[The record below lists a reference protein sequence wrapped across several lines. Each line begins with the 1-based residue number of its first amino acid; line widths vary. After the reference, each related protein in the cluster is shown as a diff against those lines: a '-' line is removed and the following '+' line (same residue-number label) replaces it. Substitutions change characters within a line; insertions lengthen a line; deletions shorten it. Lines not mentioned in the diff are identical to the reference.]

1 MLATGLHA
9 SLHGREHV
17 VDLDLRLRHSDDVC
31 EVDFAS
37 FLGEELP
44 GRLAGRNGELAAR
57 GIGYLEL
64 SPLALEVEGR
74 AFTFVP
80 TRGGVELRAG
90 DRDAHAVAVLD
101 TGAFS
106 DLVQDLRS
114 TMGLTLGNDVEMR
127 RGATDDF
134 VEWEPVLRAMIDGRP
149 VYEPGSVEFRAA
161 DGAPLELDRRFTP
174 EDDDAEIAQFL
185 GEAGFLRLGNW
196 FTREEMAEVSADI
209 DRALPSYAPDD
220 GRSWW
225 ARTGAGVNRAV
236 RLQFFH
242 EHSERARALLGDA
255 RMTRIAALSSNGH
268 VAGSLEGTNAVEAL
282 VKPLDVVEG
291 ISDLPWHKD
300 CSLGRHSYRCSGI
313 TVGICVTDA
322 DRETGEL
329 GVVAG
334 SHRASVPPV
343 GVHPKVDLPRVPLP
357 SRVGDATVHLS
368 CTLHMSRPPVR
379 SERRVLYTGFGLP
392 LRPGEV
398 DVGAEKIS
406 EIRESAPKRMGAESR
421 DELGRV
427 GSFEL

>member
-1 MLATGLHA
+1 ML
-9 SLHGREHV
+9 
-17 VDLDLRLRHSDDVC
+17 D
-31 EVDFAS
+31 
-37 FLGEELP
+37 
-44 GRLAGRNGELAAR
+44 AA
-57 GIGYLEL
+57 
-64 SPLALEVEGR
+64 
-74 AFTFVP
+74 
-80 TRGGVELRAG
+80 
-90 DRDAHAVAVLD
+90 
-101 TGAFS
+101 AFS

-114 TMGLTLGNDVEMR
+114 TMGLSLGNDVEMQ

-161 DGAPLELDRRFTP
+161 DGTPLDLDRRFTP
-174 EDDDAEIAQFL
+174 EDDDAEIANFL
-185 GEAGFLRLGNW
+185 SQAGFLRLGNW

-209 DRALPSYAPDD
+209 DRALPGYAPDD

-225 ARTGAGVNRAV
+225 ASTASGARRAV

-242 EHSERARALLGDA
+242 EHSDRVRGLLGDA
-255 RMTRIAALSSNGH
+255 RLSRIAALTSNGH
-268 VAGSLEGTNAVEAL
+268 VAGSLEDSNVVEAL

-300 CSLGRHSYRCSGI
+300 CSLGRHSYRCAGI

-343 GVHPKVDLPRVPLP
+343 GVHAKVDLPRVPLP
-357 SRVGDATVHLS
+357 SRAGDATVHLS

-406 EIRESAPKRMGAESR
+406 EIREGAPKRMGAESR